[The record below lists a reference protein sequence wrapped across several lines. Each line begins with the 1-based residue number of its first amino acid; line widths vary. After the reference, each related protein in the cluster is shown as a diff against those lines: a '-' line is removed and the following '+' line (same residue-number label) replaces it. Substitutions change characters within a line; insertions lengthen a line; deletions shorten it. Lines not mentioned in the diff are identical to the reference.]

1 MRLEVVCALLAVALV
16 TIGTSAEDS
25 DRPWRSYVD
34 DEQSVRDALDDD
46 DGRSVRD
53 ALDSSRPWR
62 SYVDDERSV
71 RDALDSSRPWRSYV
85 DDERSV
91 RDAVD
96 DESVLGNDDGRSV
109 RDDDA
114 NNCKLC
120 RRFCRLPRPP
130 KHCRHCCKVSKH
142 TCTCAWFSISVRH
155 AITDVGLF
163 YLATVLNTIVTFCQ
177 TASIMYCCAYTFQLF
192 FARTAREV
200 YETNRENSVVH
211 A

>member
-1 MRLEVVCALLAVALV
+1 MQLEVVCALLAVASV

-25 DRPWRSYVD
+25 GRPWRSYVD
-34 DEQSVRDALDDD
+34 DE
-46 DGRSVRD
+46 RSVRD

-96 DESVLGNDDGRSV
+96 DEDGQSVLGNDDGRSV

-114 NNCKLC
+114 NNCKT
-120 RRFCRLPRPP
+120 CRLLCGRPRPP
-130 KHCRHCCKVSKH
+130 KHCRRCCKVSIH
-142 TCTCAWFSISVRH
+142 TCTCARFSISVRH
-155 AITDVGLF
+155 AITDVGLSF
-163 YLATVLNTIVTFCQ
+163 LATELNTIVTFCQ
-177 TASIMYCCAYTFQLF
+177 TASIMYCCAHIHFNFSLL
-192 FARTAREV
+192 EPLV
-200 YETNRENSVVH
+200 KCL
-211 A
+211 

>member
-1 MRLEVVCALLAVALV
+1 MRLEVVCALLAVASV

-71 RDALDSSRPWRSYV
+71 RDAV
-85 DDERSV
+85 DDE
-91 RDAVD
+91 DGQ
-96 DESVLGNDDGRSV
+96 SVLGNDDGRSV

-120 RRFCRLPRPP
+120 RRFCRRPRPP

-142 TCTCAWFSISVRH
+142 TCTCARFSISVRH
-155 AITDVGLF
+155 AITDVGLSF
-163 YLATVLNTIVTFCQ
+163 LATELNTIVTLSNCLNNVLLCVYI
-177 TASIMYCCAYTFQLF
+177 STFLCSN
-192 FARTAREV
+192 RT
-200 YETNRENSVVH
+200 
-211 A
+211 

>member
-1 MRLEVVCALLAVALV
+1 MRLEVVCALLAVASV

-71 RDALDSSRPWRSYV
+71 RDAV
-85 DDERSV
+85 DDE
-91 RDAVD
+91 DGQ
-96 DESVLGNDDGRSV
+96 SVLGNDDGRSV

-120 RRFCRLPRPP
+120 RRFCRRPRPP

-142 TCTCAWFSISVRH
+142 TCTCARFSISVRH
-155 AITDVGLF
+155 AITDVGLSF
-163 YLATVLNTIVTFCQ
+163 LATELNTIVTFCQ

-200 YETNRENSVVH
+200 YEPITEDYCVVH
-211 A
+211 V